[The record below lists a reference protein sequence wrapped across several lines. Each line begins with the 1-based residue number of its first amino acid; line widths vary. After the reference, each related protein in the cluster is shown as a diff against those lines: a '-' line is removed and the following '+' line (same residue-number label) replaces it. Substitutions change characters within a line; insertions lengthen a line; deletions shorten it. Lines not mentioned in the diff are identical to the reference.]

1 MDFLKLRRKWVTFL
15 TDTPKFSLKKIKICL
30 KIAIPF
36 FYLFHKKSAKIKSK
50 KHPRNPSLSVFPL
63 PPPPPW
69 KLRWEVAWI
78 FFTPVSSD
86 RPEREKY
93 AATIFHDSHLGM
105 MNEQNEIKSNFTFFR
120 FYVILFNYSIF
131 FQVFMGCLECKVF
144 FCENS
149 GAWKLEVTRK
159 AGLDHVRH

>member
-1 MDFLKLRRKWVTFL
+1 MDFLKTM
-15 TDTPKFSLKKIKICL
+15 KKMSNIFNRDPQVFIGKNKDLL
-30 KIAIPF
+30 KIVIPF
-36 FYLFHKKSAKIKSK
+36 LYLFYKKSTKIKSK